1 MDASNRFSRGRAL
14 RTLLT
19 TLFALGVTTAS
30 ATSAGASSRQS
41 ILATTSKSNGI
52 VLLALGG
59 GILLL
64 GIIGFA
70 FYSFSRRKRRP
81 TPCDE
86 QREALAQ
93 AEQAVQ
99 YWEAARAHLET
110 AQRGRSAS
118 GAANDDASHESLV
131 SKASDGLRAAM
142 KQRDQC
148 QLDLIHCMASGVPSV
163 RVSAPAP
170 ESQPFFIPGSDRS
183 SPSNPPRTD

>member
-1 MDASNRFSRGRAL
+1 MDASNRFSRGRVL

-19 TLFALGVTTAS
+19 VLSALGVTTVC
-30 ATSAGASSRQS
+30 ATGAGASSRQS
-41 ILATTSKSNGI
+41 ILATTSKSDGV

-59 GILLL
+59 GVLLL

-99 YWEAARAHLET
+99 YWEAARAHLE
-110 AQRGRSAS
+110 AGER
-118 GAANDDASHESLV
+118 
-131 SKASDGLRAAM
+131 
-142 KQRDQC
+142 
-148 QLDLIHCMASGVPSV
+148 
-163 RVSAPAP
+163 
-170 ESQPFFIPGSDRS
+170 
-183 SPSNPPRTD
+183 